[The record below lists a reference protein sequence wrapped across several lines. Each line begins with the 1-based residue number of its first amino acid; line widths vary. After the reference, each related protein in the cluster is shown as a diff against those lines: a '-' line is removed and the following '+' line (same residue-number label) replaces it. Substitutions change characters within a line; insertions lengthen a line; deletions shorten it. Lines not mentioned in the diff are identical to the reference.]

1 MPTARE
7 LLEQADALMRRNR
20 RDDAVTAPP
29 AGKATDDPLRGLL
42 PDAPTQDE
50 VHAIDVAAPLT
61 PTVILPDHGDSD
73 ATDWLASLA
82 DLPILTDVVEIGA
95 DALVAPGHADAAPF
109 DVAAPSEAAAPSDV
123 TAPSE
128 ATDECAVSG
137 EDPAALRDAP
147 RPEPPAQ
154 VTEAQSAAEWSAL
167 AEEIRAQVLQ
177 RLDLFTDTG
186 LREQLGAHLM
196 PIVER
201 ASAEL
206 VDTINRQ
213 VGELVRSYVAEAI
226 EREIEAWRNRGA

>member
-20 RDDAVTAPP
+20 RDDAVTAAP
-29 AGKATDDPLRGLL
+29 AAEAADDPLRGLL
-42 PDAPTQDE
+42 PDAPTHDE
-50 VHAIDVAAPLT
+50 VHAIDAGVPLT
-61 PTVILPDHGDSD
+61 PTVILPDHGEPD
-73 ATDWLASLA
+73 ATDWLASLT
-82 DLPILTDVVEIGA
+82 DLPILTDVVEIGP
-95 DALVAPGHADAAPF
+95 DALVAPGNAD
-109 DVAAPSEAAAPSDV
+109 AAPSEAAAPSDA
-123 TAPSE
+123 APPTE
-128 ATDECAVSG
+128 V
-137 EDPAALRDAP
+137 PL
-147 RPEPPAQ
+147 PEPPAHAA
-154 VTEAQSAAEWSAL
+154 EAQSAADWSAL